1 MMDEL
6 TRLRAE
12 KNPSSGSKSA
22 YKTPPPRVTAPAPSG
37 KSAASPGR
45 TPIPPTGLVADEI
58 PPPPK
63 SEGAKLARL
72 RRLCEVK
79 PSGRCSVPQEVHER
93 WKKADKNEREAMV
106 EEFEKANWS
115 KDLTYCRWGS

>member
-6 TRLRAE
+6 ALLRAH
-12 KNPSSGSKSA
+12 KNPSSSSKSA
-22 YKTPPPRVTAPAPSG
+22 YATPPPRVAAPSPG
-37 KSAASPGR
+37 VKSAASPGR
-45 TPIPPTGLVADEI
+45 PPKPPTGLVAAEI

-63 SEGAKLARL
+63 SEGGKLARL

-79 PSGRCSVPQEVHER
+79 PSGRCAVPQEVHQR

-106 EEFEKANWS
+106 EEFEKANWP
-115 KDLTYCRWGS
+115 KDLI